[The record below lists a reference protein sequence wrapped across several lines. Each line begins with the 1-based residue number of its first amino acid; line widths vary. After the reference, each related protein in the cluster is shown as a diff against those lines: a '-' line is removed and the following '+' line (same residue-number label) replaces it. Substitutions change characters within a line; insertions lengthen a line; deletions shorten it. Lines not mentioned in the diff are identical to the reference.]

1 MKKILVIEDEQSV
14 REIILDI
21 LEAEGFDAIGA
32 ENGRVGVQT
41 AIENLPDL
49 IICDIMMP
57 ELDGR
62 DVLLELRQQ
71 PATSTI
77 PFVFLTA
84 KADRN
89 DLRQGMELG
98 ADDYLTKPFTR
109 SEILQTI
116 QTRLEK
122 KAAIERESQK
132 KLEELRSRISLSLP
146 TELRTPLNKI
156 ISLSEVFIHEYD
168 LLEPLEILEKGE
180 HINQYARQL
189 YRIVQNFL
197 IVAKLEIAA
206 TSSESIK
213 SLRNQ
218 HMSYPRAAISE
229 VAIYKAQEVA
239 REVDLRL
246 ELQDAKVQISEL
258 KLKKIVEELV
268 DNAFKF
274 SVERS
279 PVQIMSSYRD
289 KSYTIEF
296 VDHGRGMSAEEIAHV
311 GAYMQFGEVS
321 EQHGSGLGLTIA
333 KRLVE
338 LHGGELTIE
347 SIPGKHTTVRV
358 VLPCVS

>member
-21 LEAEGFDAIGA
+21 LDAEGFDPIGA
-32 ENGRVGVQT
+32 ENGRIGVQT
-41 AIENLPDL
+41 ATEHLPDL

-77 PFVFLTA
+77 PFVFLSA
-84 KADRN
+84 KADRT

-122 KAAIERESQK
+122 KAAIEKESQK
-132 KLEELRSRISLSLP
+132 KLEELRNRISLSLP
-146 TELRTPLNKI
+146 TELRSPLNKI
-156 ISLSEVFIHEYD
+156 ISLSEVFIHEHG
-168 LLEPLEILEKGE
+168 LLEPLEVLEKGE
-180 HINQYARQL
+180 QINQYARQL
-189 YRIVQNFL
+189 YRVVQNFL
-197 IVAKLEIAA
+197 IVAKLEVLA
-206 TSSESIK
+206 TNSELIK
-213 SLRNQ
+213 SLRNHQ
-218 HMSYPRAAISE
+218 LSDPRAVISD
-229 VAIYKAQEVA
+229 VATYKAQEVA
-239 REVDLRL
+239 REVDLKL
-246 ELQDAKVQISEL
+246 DLQDANVQISEL
-258 KLKKIVEELV
+258 KLKKIIEELV

-279 PVQIMSSYRD
+279 PVKIMSSYENN
-289 KSYTIEF
+289 SYIINF
-296 VDHGRGMSAEEIAHV
+296 VDQGRGMTAEEIANV
-311 GAYMQFGEVS
+311 GAYMQFGDVS
-321 EQHGSGLGLTIA
+321 EQNGSGLGLTIA

-338 LHGGELTIE
+338 LHGGDLTIE
-347 SIPGKHTTVRV
+347 SIPGKQTNVRV
-358 VLPCVS
+358 VLPCV